1 LYLPALADADAP
13 VVAKASLKLGKRTLH
28 VGDRGSAVKALQ
40 QLLSAAG
47 YATKAD
53 GNFGRGTA
61 SVVKRFQRAAHLGA
75 TGVASPA
82 TLTALRLAASGSVAT
97 NSAGGVDADG
107 TPVKAAASQHL
118 GDRVPLKQGMT
129 GHDVKILQDFLTR
142 AGFTT
147 RIDGAYGSGTVTS
160 VKAFETAQQRAVDG
174 ILDADDLAALKALVA
189 SGTTANV
196 TQPAAA
202 VTAPA
207 PLAPGDRATLGP
219 DGLASAPASA
229 PAAVQ
234 AIIAAGNAI
243 AFKPYVYGG
252 GHGKWDDTG
261 YDCSGS
267 VSYAL
272 HAAGLL
278 EDSMPSGDFMDWGDP
293 GPGQWVTIYAKGSHM
308 YMIVAGLRFDT
319 SGRAEDG
326 SRWHTSMRSASGYS
340 VVHPPG
346 L

>member
-1 LYLPALADADAP
+1 MRRSVVVCALA
-13 VVAKASLKLGKRTLH
+13 L
-28 VGDRGSAVKALQ
+28 ALMPG
-40 QLLSAAG
+40 AA
-47 YATKAD
+47 A
-53 GNFGRGTA
+53 
-61 SVVKRFQRAAHLGA
+61 RAA
-75 TGVASPA
+75 SPGG
-82 TLTALRLAASGSVAT
+82 LAYGTS
-97 NSAGGVDADG
+97 SA
-107 TPVKAAASQHL
+107 QHL
-118 GDRVPLKQGMT
+118 GDRLPLQRGMT

-147 RIDGAYGSGTVTS
+147 TVDGAYGTGTVTS

-174 ILDADDLAALKALVA
+174 ILDADDLTALKTLVA
-189 SGTTANV
+189 SGTTAAV
-196 TQPAAA
+196 TQPVAA

-207 PLAPGDRATLGP
+207 PAALAPGDQATLGA
-219 DGLASAPASA
+219 DGLAVAPASA
-229 PAAVQ
+229 PPAVQ

-278 EDSMPSGDFMDWGDP
+278 AESMPSGDFMDWGEP

-308 YMIVAGLRFDT
+308 YMMVAGLRFDT

-326 SRWHTSMRSASGYS
+326 SRWHTSTRSASGYA